1 MENGT
6 SERER
11 SGENKIINLRASMTP
26 GASIDHFTHANSG
39 GRSLPFAVVTS
50 SGQDEDYPASELNK
64 GIQGRGWQSS
74 RFCFYPQELTLEL
87 QRPSRI
93 INMQLLCHE
102 FKIPSK
108 VEVFVSLTTPWI
120 HNEKAVNQMK
130 RLGYLSLDPNDRSG
144 HQARELKSIHVDAPA
159 AVIRLVLHNCYN
171 NKLNAYNQVGLVA
184 LIITGEPLDEHQ
196 LLQIRQ
202 RGYSPLLQ
210 TPRIQVPSSK
220 VVDANLHAVDS
231 FTAAR
236 IHRLQKEKVTAV
248 QDEDYDEA
256 KRLKN
261 LIERLKGLG
270 EQIKQLELR
279 KRAAV
284 EMEDYDAAKSC
295 KLEIERLRQ
304 CDGTGQD
311 SLSYVSEN
319 PDSSSKHSDVST
331 SDNNYPKI
339 LPREEIFMSM
349 DHQAMVMDSSA
360 ENYEDKR
367 SGRMEGDNSTNEIVV
382 RAKTACDP
390 QNSIPTIQ
398 AGEKRSGVLST
409 VFPWWKGKEVLRHSD
424 EDVKPAIL
432 HAPHVEYY
440 ASTSQHKPITLYPQV
455 EQQYAST
462 SQQKNTTLHLPHA
475 DIHASNGTQKTASLH
490 LAHVEQYASFS
501 NQATTHPPEEQNFG
515 KPDQQIGVIH
525 PHAEPFQQSA
535 STYPPLDYSGKIANH
550 STIVDSPV
558 DDHYKTGHQ
567 QLSTLH
573 SSTDQYEKSGQHNGD
588 LHPPVDPHPKFANI
602 EPEPKAA
609 LHNFPFSGSVP
620 EQNGSQTTHDHDTS
634 VPEPLT
640 DALRGEMGPLLGILD
655 LYYVECLCSKQWQLR
670 DKALQHIVKLLQSR
684 GITGDPSSNLKLLD
698 LVVLRAIN
706 DRVPNIYYGSLHL
719 LKEYVTKY
727 SGEVTPREIQH
738 SVAAFVTILLDK
750 LGESN
755 VRIRDAASE
764 TLTFLASKREV
775 GLHIVAHHMLKT
787 PKSQSIWRPVFGR
800 LQWLLAAIPVF
811 GVQPNSKTGFMSEVL
826 MSFVHQAFTSP
837 NGEVRN
843 AAVKVTTEVYK
854 LMGATVERYLK
865 GIKPIIREVLLNS
878 FQRFAMDTRTL
889 DDCNPLTYEELDNIP
904 IIRRSQKTTSL
915 MSDVDSHPMEPAVKK
930 PRDTGLHSM
939 VVDQQ
944 ERLSNGHD
952 DQHIHVARRGVQK
965 RWS

>member
-1 MENGT
+1 
-6 SERER
+6 
-11 SGENKIINLRASMTP
+11 
-26 GASIDHFTHANSG
+26 
-39 GRSLPFAVVTS
+39 
-50 SGQDEDYPASELNK
+50 
-64 GIQGRGWQSS
+64 
-74 RFCFYPQELTLEL
+74 
-87 QRPSRI
+87 
-93 INMQLLCHE
+93 MQLLCHE

-865 GIKPIIREVLLNS
+865 GIKPIIRESCGEEGSAEEVVLTTLRASDQSPWLEADTEASYASHTETAQGNDEVQMQAEKDDWADQCLFCGKQDPSFLNG
-878 FQRFAMDTRTL
+878 DTL
-889 DDCNPLTYEELDNIP
+889 DLHFCQRCPMLVGCGNCKQIVEIAALKEHYLYECTSGRRYVQCLKCSQAVPEVRLTSHLRSKECRHGKHHKAYRCPLCHHTVQPGDAGWREHLLKPPGCSKNPRTKMKMK
-904 IIRRSQKTTSL
+904 S
-915 MSDVDSHPMEPAVKK
+915 
-930 PRDTGLHSM
+930 
-939 VVDQQ
+939 
-944 ERLSNGHD
+944 
-952 DQHIHVARRGVQK
+952 
-965 RWS
+965 

>member
-1 MENGT
+1 
-6 SERER
+6 
-11 SGENKIINLRASMTP
+11 
-26 GASIDHFTHANSG
+26 
-39 GRSLPFAVVTS
+39 
-50 SGQDEDYPASELNK
+50 
-64 GIQGRGWQSS
+64 
-74 RFCFYPQELTLEL
+74 
-87 QRPSRI
+87 
-93 INMQLLCHE
+93 MQLLCHE